1 MTKYERAIQRAQR
14 ARGGELAVTLA
25 ICLVP
30 VVMGV
35 LATLQ
40 VIGVVS

>member
-1 MTKYERAIQRAQR
+1 MTKYEKTIQRAQR
-14 ARGGELAVTLA
+14 ARGVELAVTLA